1 MLKPQDIVV
10 ALKLCLSGSQR
21 PPFSIIAHELGM
33 SPSEVHACVKRLQ
46 ASRLVHGPEL
56 KESANLPALEEF
68 LVHGLKYAFPA
79 KRGGLTRG
87 FATSYAAEPLRSLIA
102 SGNEP
107 PPVWPF
113 AEGDVRGI
121 AFEPLY
127 KNAPIA
133 AQKDPRLYEILSLID
148 ALREGRSRERK
159 FAEQELIK
167 RLQWSPSLG

>member
-10 ALKLCLSGSQR
+10 ALKLCLFGSRR
-21 PPFSIIAHELGM
+21 PPFSHIAVELGM
-33 SPSEVHACVKRLQ
+33 SPSEVHASIKRLQ

-68 LVHGLKYAFPA
+68 LVHGLKYVFPA
-79 KRGGLTRG
+79 ERGELTRG
-87 FATSYAAEPLRSLIA
+87 IPTSYAAEPLKSLIVPG
-102 SGNEP
+102 SDP

-113 AEGDVRGI
+113 PEGTVRGM

-127 KNAPIA
+127 KTVPIA
-133 AQKDPRLYEILSLID
+133 ALRDSRLYESLSLVD

-159 FAEQELIK
+159 LAEEELTK
-167 RLQWSPSLG
+167 RLQWSSSRA